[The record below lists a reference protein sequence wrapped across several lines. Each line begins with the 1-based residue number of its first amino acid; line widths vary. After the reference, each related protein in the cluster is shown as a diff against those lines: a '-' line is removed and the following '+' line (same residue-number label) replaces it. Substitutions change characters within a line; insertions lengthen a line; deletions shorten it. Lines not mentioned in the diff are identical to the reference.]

1 MRHLALIA
9 AIVATLSLP
18 SCLTFNWQ
26 SSVQQVLS
34 NACNSTG
41 DCGSDGPSRDFN
53 WQTDFDKVCLP
64 SHNLSEK
71 EI

>member
-9 AIVATLSLP
+9 AIVATLSLS

-26 SSVQQVLS
+26 RSVQQVLS

-41 DCGSDGPSRDFN
+41 DCGSDGPNRVSN
-53 WQTDFDKVCLP
+53 
-64 SHNLSEK
+64 
-71 EI
+71 

>member
-9 AIVATLSLP
+9 ALLATLSLS

-26 SSVQQVLS
+26 RSVQQVLS

-41 DCGSDGPSRDFN
+41 DCGSDGPMAN
-53 WQTDFDKVCLP
+53 Y
-64 SHNLSEK
+64 
-71 EI
+71 